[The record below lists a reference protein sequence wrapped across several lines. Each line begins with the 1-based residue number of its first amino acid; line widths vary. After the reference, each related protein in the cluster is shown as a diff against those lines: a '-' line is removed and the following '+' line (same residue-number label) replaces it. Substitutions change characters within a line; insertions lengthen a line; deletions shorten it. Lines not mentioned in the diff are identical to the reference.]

1 MKNKTIGKCKTEER
15 QGNFSNI
22 LQALVHEPTTQGLGF
37 MLSSQLLFSVVQVCV
52 INFYIEG

>member
-1 MKNKTIGKCKTEER
+1 MKNKTTEKCKTEVR
-15 QGNFSNI
+15 HVKFSDI

-37 MLSSQLLFSVVQVCV
+37 MLSSQLLFSVVQVSE

>member
-1 MKNKTIGKCKTEER
+1 MRNKTIGKCKTEER
-15 QGNFSNI
+15 HRKFSNI

-37 MLSSQLLFSVVQVCV
+37 MLSWQLLFSVVQVCV